1 MFEAVNENKKS
12 LAEQVS
18 DQILQL
24 IIDENLACGV
34 KLPNE
39 FDLAQN
45 LNVGRGTVREAVKQ
59 LVSRNVLEI
68 RRGKGTFV
76 TSRPGIAEDPLG
88 LAFFKDK
95 HKLASDLIE
104 IRMILEP
111 RIAAFAAHNAK
122 ESEIERMRELCEEI
136 ERLASSNQDY
146 TALDVELHTCIA
158 QSTRN
163 LVMPNLIPIIN
174 SGISL
179 YNAFPLYSQRIRALR
194 VHYEIIEAIAE
205 RDAEKA
211 SQAMLHHLNYNKL
224 NLEELVSKY
233 NSKAVSPG
241 ARDGS
246 ELFKE
251 QPV

>member
-1 MFEAVNENKKS
+1 MNLFNEVIILMFEAINENKKS

-24 IIDENLACGV
+24 IIDENLSSGD

-39 FDLAQN
+39 FELAEN
-45 LNVGRGTVREAVKQ
+45 LKVGRGTVREAVK
-59 LVSRNVLEI
+59 LLISRNVLEI

-76 TSRPGIAEDPLG
+76 SNKPGIADDPLG

-104 IRMILEP
+104 IRMIIEP
-111 RIAAFAAHNAK
+111 KIAAFAARNAQEDEIQRMK
-122 ESEIERMRELCEEI
+122 ELCREIEH
-136 ERLASSNQDY
+136 LASLNQDY
-146 TALDVELHTCIA
+146 TDLDVELHTCIA

-179 YNAFPLYSQRIRALR
+179 YNAFPLHSQRMRAIN
-194 VHYEIIEAIAE
+194 VHNEIVEAIAE
-205 RDAEKA
+205 HNPEKA
-211 SQAMLHHLNYNKL
+211 SQAMIRHLNYNKL
-224 NLEELVSKY
+224 NLEELIKRYNQRSDPSESK
-233 NSKAVSPG
+233 
-241 ARDGS
+241 D
-246 ELFKE
+246 
-251 QPV
+251 